1 MPYVAFAQAVEE
13 VTVTATRQA
22 ESLQDIALSVQAID
36 GDDLMTQHIESATD
50 LAETTVGIKT
60 ANGIG
65 SGFGISIRGL
75 NMPTIGSATIA
86 PGQTSINGHV
96 ITATA
101 FAEVGFLDA
110 ERLEILEGPQGT
122 LYGRNTTTGL
132 INLISARPGAGNY
145 LTASY
150 GEDGYT
156 MLKGAY
162 DFDVTNDLVGRV
174 AVSSFTKDGT
184 VMNVNTGN
192 KVDDRDAY
200 GARLS
205 LDYTINDN
213 NSLAFN
219 FETYKIDDNRLNLG
233 AASCQRDS
241 FFGCSPMATNL
252 ETNINNPILLSGT
265 VNNTFDQLAFINP
278 GSTISALADQYV
290 GANANISNNIDAINK
305 TVDAKREQELDFAQL
320 EYSTSFDVAQGGIDV
335 RAKWTNS
342 VNDYYHLD
350 DNDHSNATV
359 EISNAIFGNPN
370 FSPAL
375 GQMTIASLPTHCVGT
390 LTNVTFAGSTEC
402 STVNTEENQWE
413 VNMISDF
420 DGPFNFTAGAYVVDN
435 KAKNAYNIQTTG
447 YLLLTDFGNHP
458 LAAMFGGALDGYG
471 GQAAY
476 ATIAGTLASPL
487 GLDAAAGGPGPLG
500 TALATDLT
508 ADPTAGLTGTNTLAA
523 GATLAA
529 AIQTACEDLNPA
541 FSVPGHA
548 AEGFNPCVK
557 DMPPEAGGLISD
569 QRTNRKDKA
578 IYGELYFD
586 LNDDMRLTLGA
597 RYMNDRFRSRSQ
609 QGLSDSAGAYSSAGT
624 ACLGTDYDACYA
636 AASQLSSDSSEAT
649 TYKGA
654 FQYFYDQGM
663 AYASITQG
671 HRAGGANP
679 DTTLYAAAKST
690 SYEIGTKN
698 ILMDGALKMNATLFR
713 HEEDGAHYSVIRV
726 NSAYVEPH
734 DLVHQGLQLDTQ
746 LFLSDS
752 TILSAQ
758 ALFTDSTFSTSTT
771 GTGRGPGGVVVSQG
785 SRSIDPHNPTQS
797 ATFNNVTGA
806 EFITATQATAAFAA
820 AAPIIQGQPGFA
832 AAQAASAYAGASADE
847 YTAALMIYGATADRI
862 AGNQNPVDPVTAAAV
877 VVTQAMVDAGT
888 YTAAELGDAI
898 PVPALTASP
907 LYLPTD
913 GLFLDTET
921 GLATNFNGVVASCSI
936 ATGQNCATAAFT
948 LDDNGTPYMNPIGL
962 AAPICVG
969 CSEFVELGGNQ
980 VPGVSDMEAVV
991 GITQLF
997 EGFGGTGAATLSYSY
1012 KDEFFGDIYNN
1023 ERFKVGAQEYFDFN
1037 AQYQPN
1043 DGDWYVNLWAKNLA
1057 DKRQVTSAQRT
1068 SNLQGQIIF
1077 LTFSEGI
1084 RAGLDVGI
1092 NF

>member
-1 MPYVAFAQAVEE
+1 MFKKTIILLTMAAMPFVIFAQAVEE

-22 ESLQDIALSVQAID
+22 ESLQDIALSVQAIT
-36 GDDLMTQHIESATD
+36 GEDLMDQHIESAMD

-75 NMPTIGSATIA
+75 NMPTIGAGTIA
-86 PGQTSINGHV
+86 PGQTNINGHT

-132 INLISARPGAGNY
+132 INLITAKPGAGNY
-145 LTASY
+145 LKASY

-162 DFDVTNDLVGRV
+162 DFDVTNDLIGRV
-174 AVSSFTKDGT
+174 AISSFTKDGT
-184 VMNVNTGN
+184 VMNVQTGN

-233 AASCQRDS
+233 AASCQRDT
-241 FFGCSPMATNL
+241 FFGCSPMATNV
-252 ETNINNPILLSGT
+252 ETNINVPYHVSGT
-265 VNNTFDQLAFINP
+265 VSNTFDSITFINP
-278 GSTISALADQYV
+278 GVDQYAGSV
-290 GANANISNNIDAINK
+290 GQAGPNIDTIHK
-305 TVDAKREQELDFAQL
+305 SRDAKREQELDFAQL
-320 EYSTSFDVAQGGIDV
+320 EYLTSFDVAQGGIDV

-350 DNDHSNATV
+350 DNDHNDASTQIA
-359 EISNAIFGNPN
+359 SALQ
-370 FSPAL
+370 PA
-375 GQMTIASLPTHCVGT
+375 GMSIASLNTFCLGT
-390 LTNVTFAGSTEC
+390 QTNVVFSESTEC

-413 VNMISDF
+413 VNLVSDF
-420 DGPFNFTAGAYVVDN
+420 DGPFNFTAGAYVNDSKN
-435 KAKNAYNIQTTG
+435 KNAYNIQTTG
-447 YLLLTDFGNHP
+447 YLLMTNFGQHP
-458 LAAMFGGALDGYG
+458 LSNMFSNDALDGYG
-471 GQAAY
+471 GQAFYSVLAGVIQAN
-476 ATIAGTLASPL
+476 ATAL
-487 GLDAAAGGPGPLG
+487 GGAITTAAGDLTAAGVAAVADPLVAAINAG
-500 TALATDLT
+500 CTALA
-508 ADPTAGLTGTNTLAA
+508 G
-523 GATLAA
+523 GA
-529 AIQTACEDLNPA
+529 
-541 FSVPGHA
+541 
-548 AEGFNPCVK
+548 FNPCIK
-557 DMPPEAGGLISD
+557 TMPAEAGGLISD

-586 LNDDMRLTLGA
+586 LNDDMRLTLGG
-597 RYMNDRFRSRSQ
+597 RYMNDRYRSQSQ
-609 QGLSDSAGAYSSAGT
+609 QGLSDSAGAYANPNPAAIIAGQNGGPAA
-624 ACLGTDYDACYA
+624 ACTTPDYAACYA
-636 AASQLSSDSSEAT
+636 AASVISSDSSEAT

-654 FQYFYDQGM
+654 FQYFYDEGM

-671 HRAGGANP
+671 HRAGGSNP
-679 DTTLYAAAKST
+679 DATPYGAAKST

-698 ILMDGALKMNATLFR
+698 ILMDGALKLNATLFR
-713 HEEDGAHYSVIRV
+713 HEEDSAQYSVIRV

-746 LFLSDS
+746 LFLTDS

-758 ALFTDSTFSTSTT
+758 ALFTDSTFETSTA
-771 GTGRGPGGVVVSQG
+771 GQGLGPGGAVVSIG
-785 SRSIDPHNPTQS
+785 STSIDPHNPTQATSFGLPGATDS
-797 ATFNNVTGA
+797 AVTAVQLRGV
-806 EFITATQATAAFAA
+806 IQAGPTFAA
-820 AAPIIQGQPGFA
+820 TSTAVQAGAGFA
-832 AAQAASAYAGASADE
+832 AGLAAYQALPGN
-847 YTAALMIYGATADRI
+847 AALTADDYVADLTI
-862 AGNQNPVDPVTAAAV
+862 FGVTAD
-877 VVTQAMVDAGT
+877 TLNGT
-888 YTAAELGDAI
+888 TNGVADPAKA
-898 PVPALTASP
+898 ALTAST
-907 LYLPTD
+907 LYLASDTVTAQD
-913 GLFLDTET
+913 GI
-921 GLATNFNGVVASCSI
+921 VASCSV
-936 ATGQNCATAAFT
+936 ATGRNCATAAFT
-948 LDDNGTPYMNPIGL
+948 VDNLGNVYQNPIGL
-962 AAPICVG
+962 AAPICQG
-969 CSEFVELGGNQ
+969 CSVYKELGGNS
-980 VPGVSDMEAVV
+980 VPGVSDLEAVV

-997 EGFGGTGAATLSYSY
+997 EAFGGTGSATLSYSY
-1012 KDEFFGDIYNN
+1012 KDEAFGDIFNN

-1043 DGDWYVNLWAKNLA
+1043 NGDWYLNLWAKNLA

-1084 RAGLDVGI
+1084 RAGVDFGI